1 MSFSAVLTG
10 DIVNST
16 RLLPANEK
24 KLITGIS
31 QILEPF
37 QFGFYR
43 GDSFQAY
50 LEEPEKALTTALLC
64 RTLAIAHVPE
74 KKEKITD
81 LRIGIGLGQVIS
93 PVKDLTIAKGEAFLL
108 SGRIFDE
115 LERSGE
121 RLAIASNQE
130 IANLGFKVISDYAN
144 FLCRKMTDK
153 QAAVIFELLQGRS
166 QQESAKRLKKSKST
180 IHQHVVAGS
189 WNELERLIQQ
199 FQNMVSRINK

>member
-1 MSFSAVLTG
+1 MSYSAVITG

-16 RLLPANEK
+16 RLLPASEE

-31 QILEPF
+31 KVLEPF
-37 QFGFYR
+37 RFGFYR

-64 RTLAIAHVPE
+64 RTLAIAYVPE

-81 LRIGIGLGQVIS
+81 VRIGIGLGETIG
-93 PVKDLTIAKGEAFLL
+93 PVTELAVAKGEAFLL

-130 IANLGFKVISDYAN
+130 IANVGFKVISDYVN

-153 QAAVIFELLQGRS
+153 QAAVIFELLQGYS
-166 QQESAKRLKKSKST
+166 QQESAKKLKKSKST

-189 WNELERLIQQ
+189 WNELEQLIQQ
-199 FQNMVSRINK
+199 FQNLVSRINK